1 VPTIR
6 KLALAAMASVLAAS
20 GCATNPATGGHDVVF
35 TTTKGEQESAR
46 RIHTEVIQAYGLY
59 EDQAV
64 QDYVQ
69 KVGARVAAN
78 TPLASWNFKF
88 FVLDDDSVN
97 AFTTGGGYVYVHR
110 GLLVYL
116 NSEAELAAVLG
127 HEIGHN
133 TARHPARSQTR
144 GVLATV
150 LATGAAIMTGS
161 AAVAELADV
170 GAEAWV
176 QGYGRENEMEADRL
190 GLEYATRTG
199 YRPEAMGEVFKVFK
213 AQERFEI
220 DRAKEEGREPNIYHG
235 VFSDHP
241 APDEREVQAAKGA
254 ANITTQPPGG
264 WIDNRDEYLK
274 AIDGLPYGSSREQG
288 IVRDN
293 RFYHAGMGITMAF
306 PRGWTVENQR
316 DRLLAYTKSKDSILQ
331 VTLEKRPE
339 KKSPREFLIE
349 KLKGASFA
357 RGAELTVNDMQGY
370 ALVTRSGS
378 PLDAGEGPVRWVV
391 LYRDKNA
398 FVIGGASRSIS
409 AGAPVDDGVFMSCV
423 ETLRGI
429 KPSEFPLAQPYRIK
443 VIQATDKTRIET
455 YSKDVPVE
463 KYKREELE
471 LLNGLYPNREP
482 KPGDYL
488 KIVE

>member
-1 VPTIR
+1 MIR
-6 KLALAAMASVLAAS
+6 KLTLAVVAVAAGMA
-20 GCATNPATGGHDVVF
+20 GCTTNPATGGHNVVF
-35 TTTKGEQESAR
+35 TTTKGEQENAR
-46 RIHTEVIQAYGLY
+46 RIHTQVMQVYGLY

-97 AFTTGGGYVYVHR
+97 AFTVGGGYVYIHR
-110 GLLVYL
+110 GILPYL

-133 TARHPARSQTR
+133 TARHPARSQTH
-144 GVLATV
+144 GVLASV

-161 AAVAELADV
+161 PAVAEMADV
-170 GAEAWV
+170 GAEAWI
-176 QGYGRENEMEADRL
+176 QGYGRDNEMEADRL
-190 GLEYATRTG
+190 GLEYATKSG
-199 YRPEAMGEVFKVFK
+199 YRPEAMGNVFKVFRS
-213 AQERFEI
+213 QERFEL
-220 DRAKEEGREPNIYHG
+220 DRAKDEGRDPNIYHG

-241 APDEREVQAAKGA
+241 APDEREVQAAKGV
-254 ANITTQPPGG
+254 ANITTEPPNG
-264 WIDNRDEYLK
+264 WIDNRSEYLK

-306 PRGWTVENQR
+306 PRGWTVDNEH
-316 DRLLAYTKSKDSILQ
+316 DRLLVKTKKKDSIMQ
-331 VTLEKRPE
+331 VTLEKRPD
-339 KKSPREFLIE
+339 KKSPREFLLE

-357 RGAELTVNDMQGY
+357 RGEELTVNGMSGY
-370 ALVTRSGS
+370 ALVTRAGS

-398 FVIGGASRSIS
+398 FLFGAASRSVS
-409 AGAPVDDGVFMSCV
+409 AGAPIDDPVFMSSIQ
-423 ETLRGI
+423 TLRNI
-429 KPSEFPLAQPYRIK
+429 KPSEFPLAQPYRLKI
-443 VIQATDKTRIET
+443 IQATDKTRLET
-455 YSKDVPVE
+455 YVKDVPVE
-463 KYKREELE
+463 KYKKEELE

-482 KPGDYL
+482 KPGDFI
-488 KIVE
+488 KVVE